1 MLGYVKIDK
10 GELKVREYEVYCGY
24 YCGICK
30 SIGRRY
36 GQLPRMALSYD
47 AAFLAILLASI
58 EDAPDAPLQEH
69 CVVHPIKKKTM
80 IYNRAVD
87 YAGDVMQMCIRD
99 RSCKALCGASIWA
112 FSLLESSSM
121 YFLPD
126 WICACFFS
134 T

>member
-47 AAFLAILLASI
+47 AAFPLKMLPMLPCRSTASFI
-58 EDAPDAPLQEH
+58 QSR
-69 CVVHPIKKKTM
+69 KK
-80 IYNRAVD
+80 
-87 YAGDVMQMCIRD
+87 
-99 RSCKALCGASIWA
+99 
-112 FSLLESSSM
+112 
-121 YFLPD
+121 P
-126 WICACFFS
+126 
-134 T
+134 